1 MCIFCLQCS
10 LYSLYDKE
18 AHLAHSVQIQIWNS
32 THYQGSGSIC
42 TGSRGTFAINSSSS
56 RCSAV
61 LSRHDVNTV
70 VSDPSDLVLCD

>member
-1 MCIFCLQCS
+1 MIRKPISPTQYKYKFGTQPM
-10 LYSLYDKE
+10 
-18 AHLAHSVQIQIWNS
+18 
-32 THYQGSGSIC
+32 HYQGSGSIYIC

-61 LSRHDVNTV
+61 LSRHAVNTV